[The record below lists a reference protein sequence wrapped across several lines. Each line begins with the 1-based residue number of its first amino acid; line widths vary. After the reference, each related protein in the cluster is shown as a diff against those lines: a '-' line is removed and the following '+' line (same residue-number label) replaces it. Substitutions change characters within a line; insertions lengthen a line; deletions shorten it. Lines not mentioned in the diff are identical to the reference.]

1 MVTVVPAATGALVFH
16 VLASMVKPNCP
27 KLTDAL
33 PVILKLEAS
42 AKLVM
47 TQADGKL
54 NGAA

>member
-1 MVTVVPAATGALVFH
+1 MVTVVPAVTGALVFQ
-16 VLASMVKPNCP
+16 VFVRMVKPNCP
-27 KLTDAL
+27 KLTAAL

>member
-1 MVTVVPAATGALVFH
+1 MVTVVPAVTGALVFH

-47 TQADGKL
+47 TQADGRLK
-54 NGAA
+54 GAA